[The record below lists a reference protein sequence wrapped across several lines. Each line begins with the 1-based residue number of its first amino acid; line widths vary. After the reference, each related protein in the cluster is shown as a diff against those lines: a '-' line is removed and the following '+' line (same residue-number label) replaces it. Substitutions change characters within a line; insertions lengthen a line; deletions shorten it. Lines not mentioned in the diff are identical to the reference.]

1 MCVRTLLTGWDE
13 RRGGHPGLDN
23 GGALGI
29 SLGGLQVS
37 GIVIGVSGDA
47 KSGTLTHFTTLLK

>member
-1 MCVRTLLTGWDE
+1 MDS
-13 RRGGHPGLDN
+13 